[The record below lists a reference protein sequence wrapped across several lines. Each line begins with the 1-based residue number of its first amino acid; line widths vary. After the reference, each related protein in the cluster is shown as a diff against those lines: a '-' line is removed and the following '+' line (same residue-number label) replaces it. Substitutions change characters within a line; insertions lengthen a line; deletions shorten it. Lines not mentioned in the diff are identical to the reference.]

1 MTKSLLKKTL
11 RTSPRARRHASVIE
25 ETLKALD
32 ALTAAGVVGG
42 GYQLSPRYGK
52 KPIGGARN
60 RKMPKV
66 KMTYSA

>member
-1 MTKSLLKKTL
+1 
-11 RTSPRARRHASVIE
+11 
-25 ETLKALD
+25 LD
-32 ALTAAGVVGG
+32 ALTAAEVVGG